1 MTIKCPE
8 GLETLKKYF
17 VDAPEPILQAETIQI
32 LILREILDFTIF
44 RTEDDRE
51 INTVVTPTSI
61 ENQESMNRVAFLA
74 SKQKA
79 VESRNLASLLR
90 TLSKK
95 HNHKIEECFLKDQL
109 CLQCPR
115 CGLFGGT
122 STSSYKSS
130 KSNIRHR
137 ISYSTAFSLK
147 SFDDLNEGI
156 TFNAINNKT
165 VSTGQ
170 ALNIRKVVK
179 PAAVFPSIITLRS
192 ATWKEFV
199 LAIKTILSSHKY
211 GAETRIG
218 GDVRN
223 NIVGIIGGWE
233 ELISPLEFTL
243 ELADLDIFDMKEA
256 MQKVDSYKE
265 YAAHPAEIQIIMGDP
280 LNQIL
285 TELQNFE
292 LSKEF
297 LEEAYMDIKKYREIQ
312 EG

>member
-1 MTIKCPE
+1 MTLKCPE
-8 GLETLKKYF
+8 GLESLNKYF
-17 VDAPEPILQAETIQI
+17 VDVPEPILQAETIQI
-32 LILREILDFTIF
+32 LVLREVLDFAVF

-51 INTVVTPTSI
+51 INTVLTPISI
-61 ENQESMNRVAFLA
+61 ENQEPMNRVAFLA

-95 HNHKIEECFLKDQL
+95 YNYEIEECYLKDQL

-147 SFDDLNEGI
+147 SFDDLSEGI

-165 VSTGQ
+165 ISTGQ
-170 ALNIRKVVK
+170 ALNLRKVVK
-179 PAAVFPSIITLRS
+179 PAAVFSSIITLRS
-192 ATWKEFV
+192 VTWKEFV
-199 LAIKTILSSHKY
+199 LAIKTVLSSHKY

-233 ELISPLEFTL
+233 ELITPLEFTL
-243 ELADLDIFDMKEA
+243 TLADYTFNMEEA
-256 MQKVDSYKE
+256 MQKVRSYKE
-265 YAAHPAEIQIIMGDP
+265 YAAHPAEIEILMGNP
-280 LNQIL
+280 LNLIL